1 LDSAITVV
9 WTSESA
15 HRAATTKEQA
25 MSDEAIDELKEHLR
39 HKEVEL
45 AYLKKQK
52 AMVKFE
58 VKALRRL
65 VENAEQE

>member
-1 LDSAITVV
+1 MTP
-9 WTSESA
+9 SERYVILS
-15 HRAATTKEQA
+15 EQ
-25 MSDEAIDELKEHLR
+25 LR
-39 HKEVEL
+39 HKEAEL

-65 VENAEQE
+65 VASVEE

>member
-1 LDSAITVV
+1 MDSEEETRI
-9 WTSESA
+9 
-15 HRAATTKEQA
+15 REQ
-25 MSDEAIDELKEHLR
+25 LR

-45 AYLKKQK
+45 AYLKRQK

-65 VENAEQE
+65 LNSLNQ

>member
-1 LDSAITVV
+1 
-9 WTSESA
+9 
-15 HRAATTKEQA
+15 

>member
-1 LDSAITVV
+1 MNREWWKAKQEAEAIT
-9 WTSESA
+9 
-15 HRAATTKEQA
+15 
-25 MSDEAIDELKEHLR
+25 EAPQTDQPLSIDGLKEHLR
-39 HKEVEL
+39 HKEAEL

-65 VENAEQE
+65 VENAKQ